1 MKTTKR
7 AATKQAA
14 TKQAATKQTAT
25 KQTATKQAATK
36 QAATKQAATKQATK
50 TLRARLDEL
59 VQTSDAASRRANDPV
74 EFVHRYVDPADREI
88 VALVAATL
96 AFGNVVAVRR
106 SIARVLDVLGP
117 TPHRTIDDERV
128 LARKLR
134 GFVHRVY
141 RGPHVAR
148 MLASAAKVRAEHGS
162 LGHAFA
168 SLLAEEDSRTDERD
182 VAFREALARLADR
195 LRGPGPHERGL
206 EHLVPDPRRGSAC
219 KRLLLY
225 LRWMIRPADG
235 VDLGLW
241 SIEPAR
247 LVIPV
252 DTHIHRIATNLDLT
266 RRADASWK
274 TASEITARL
283 RELDASDPV
292 RYDFAL
298 CHLGVSRDCPSRR
311 DPVRCEGCVLRT
323 VCQRWAG

>member
-1 MKTTKR
+1 VKTARPAKASR
-7 AATKQAA
+7 SGFAGRLRGAARRKPRGSGDDA
-14 TKQAATKQTAT
+14 
-25 KQTATKQAATK
+25 
-36 QAATKQAATKQATK
+36 
-50 TLRARLDEL
+50 LRSQLDEL
-59 VQTSDAASRRANDPV
+59 VRTSDVVSRRANDPV
-74 EFVHRYVDPADREI
+74 DFVHRYHDPNDRE
-88 VALVAATL
+88 VVGLLAATL

-106 SIARVLDVLGP
+106 SIARVLEVLGP
-117 TPHRTIDDERV
+117 APHRAIDDERR
-128 LARKLR
+128 LARALK

-141 RGPHVAR
+141 RGAHVAR
-148 MLASAAKVRAEHGS
+148 MLASAAKLRASHGS
-162 LGHAFA
+162 LGHAFVA
-168 SLLAEEDSRTDERD
+168 LLAEEDARTPDREA
-182 VAFREALARLADR
+182 AFREALARLAEA
-195 LRGPGPHERGL
+195 LRGSTPHERGL

-241 SIEPAR
+241 PVDPAR

-252 DTHIHRIATNLDLT
+252 DTHIHRIATNLGLT

-274 TASEITARL
+274 TAHEITTRL
-283 RELDASDPV
+283 RVLDARDPV

-323 VCQRWAG
+323 VCLRWAE

>member
-1 MKTTKR
+1 MKTTKQGVTKR
-7 AATKQAA
+7 AEK
-14 TKQAATKQTAT
+14 
-25 KQTATKQAATK
+25 
-36 QAATKQAATKQATK
+36 
-50 TLRARLDEL
+50 LRARLDEL
-59 VQTSDAASRRANDPV
+59 VRTSDAASRRANDPV
-74 EFVHRYVDPADREI
+74 DFVHRYDDPNDREI

-106 SIARVLDVLGP
+106 SIARVLEVLGP
-117 TPHRTIDDERV
+117 TPHRAIEDERV
-128 LARKLR
+128 LTRKLR
-134 GFVHRVY
+134 SFVHRVY

-148 MLASAAKVRAEHGS
+148 MLVSAAEVRAEHGS
-162 LGHAFA
+162 LGNAFG
-168 SLLAEEDSRTDERD
+168 SFLAEEDTRTVDRD

-241 SIEPAR
+241 AIDPAR

-266 RRADASWK
+266 RRTDASWK
-274 TASEITARL
+274 TASEITTRL